1 MSLSK
6 TSIGISRRGG
16 TTVSVSPICA
26 ALANWYPQCL
36 TQVVLMAALV
46 LGVEAVDMGRAKGQA
61 TPYTVRLTKAG
72 HVEEKNEPDI
82 AEDDEVDAFD
92 FIL

>member
-1 MSLSK
+1 
-6 TSIGISRRGG
+6 
-16 TTVSVSPICA
+16 
-26 ALANWYPQCL
+26 
-36 TQVVLMAALV
+36 MAALV